1 MNPPTSATRHLFT
14 FILDHA
20 GGTYLSQ
27 YRGRTANEA
36 LRAWLTREPAK
47 LEALIKSR
55 IAGRIARAWAEGD
68 GLVALS
74 AITNVWCWTAALPR
88 GLALLNII
96 KTSP

>member
-1 MNPPTSATRHLFT
+1 MNPPTTATRHLFT

-27 YRGRTANEA
+27 YKGRTANEA
-36 LRAWLTREPAK
+36 LRAWLAREPAK

-55 IAGRIARAWAEGD
+55 FAGRLARAWAEGD

-74 AITNVWCWTAALPR
+74 AVTNVWCRTALLPR